1 MKTIKLSAAI
11 VAVLAGVTMSSNALA
26 TTRWERSHP
35 RRDQVNDRV
44 ARQDRRIAVE
54 RREGD
59 LTKAQAQALRQ
70 SDRSIRLQQRADAR
84 ANGGH
89 ITKAEQHTLNEELN
103 ANSKAIGK

>member
-1 MKTIKLSAAI
+1 MKSAKIAT
-11 VAVLAGVTMSSNALA
+11 ALFALLAGATMSSNAIAA
-26 TTRWERSHP
+26 TKWERNHP

-44 ARQDRRIAVE
+44 AHQDRRIAAE

-59 LTKAQAQALRQ
+59 LTKGQAQGLRQ

-84 ANGGH
+84 ANGGY
-89 ITKAEQHTLNEELN
+89 ITKAQQRTLNQELN